1 MNRNL
6 VAACVIAFLV
16 SGCTITTLNR
26 AEFAQRINA
35 VGENTM
41 QRGVFYGGSVN
52 EYHYIHVKWEKRR
65 NTMFAIPVAEVAIN
79 NQSTPSKDKRKWRHI
94 ISGPTST
101 PPFGYELLFI
111 LQNTYYFIRMAT

>member
-1 MNRNL
+1 
-6 VAACVIAFLV
+6 
-16 SGCTITTLNR
+16 
-26 AEFAQRINA
+26 
-35 VGENTM
+35 
-41 QRGVFYGGSVN
+41 
-52 EYHYIHVKWEKRR
+52 
-65 NTMFAIPVAEVAIN
+65 MFAIPVAEVAIN